1 MNKKLYQTPATL
13 VIDIQPKA
21 NMLEGGSTQQ
31 IVNVYGEKVSSDKA
45 LSRGSRNDD
54 WDDWDE

>member
-1 MNKKLYQTPATL
+1 MNKKVYQTPATL
-13 VIDIQPKA
+13 VIDIQPKPF
-21 NMLEGGSTQQ
+21 MLEGGSTQ